1 MYGINILN
9 QTQKYFDEEKAK
21 ADLKKIKDASFE
33 RLQALAVQ
41 HANYNVNQSMG
52 GKKSRVQQKGVRI
65 KGEYVAEVND
75 DESSDSGWSDE
86 DD

>member
-1 MYGINILN
+1 
-9 QTQKYFDEEKAK
+9 
-21 ADLKKIKDASFE
+21 
-33 RLQALAVQ
+33 
-41 HANYNVNQSMG
+41 MG

-86 DD
+86 DEQKIIILLLWRVAIFQSFFNIQYRKTFLKYIYNIYKKKKREVGFVYSWEE